1 MIKVT
6 VEMPFSLFDEV
17 VDSIGEDVYRL
28 TRENVSRRSWGWTA
42 SPRGRGYTYM
52 IEVSPEAARYIA
64 GYLRSRSGLSA
75 YYTKG
80 RGEARRS
87 ENAGLRTA
95 QKIEAQL

>member
-1 MIKVT
+1 MVK

-17 VDSIGEDVYRL
+17 VDSIGVDVRRL
-28 TRENVSRRSWGWTA
+28 TREDVSRVSYGWTSA
-42 SPRGRGYTYM
+42 RRGRGYTYA

-64 GYLRSRSGLSA
+64 GYLRSRAGLSA
-75 YYTKG
+75 YYTEG

-87 ENAGLRTA
+87 ENAGVRAA